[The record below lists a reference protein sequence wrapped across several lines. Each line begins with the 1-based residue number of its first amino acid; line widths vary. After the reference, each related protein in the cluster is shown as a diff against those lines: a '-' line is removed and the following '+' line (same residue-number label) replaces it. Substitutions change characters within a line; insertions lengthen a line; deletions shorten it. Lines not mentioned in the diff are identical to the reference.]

1 MFGKKVVVFSLV
13 VLAVVSQV
21 HENKVDDLLRRLKA
35 AVDKAMVQAQEQLD
49 RSKVQL
55 QQHAAEDVADGRA
68 QIEVSKKGY
77 VDQLDKIK
85 ADNKDKDIS
94 SCLGENET
102 KLNNLVTDYGT
113 QMDNC
118 VNDNINE
125 GTKYAQDALDRVKK
139 IVSDVENIRQEIKDC
154 GHGWKA
160 AKCIAKL
167 AVRIEKEIT
176 NLPTI
181 IEGDVVATAARIAQL
196 DPKLK
201 GCATDKVN
209 EARTQGQTLLD
220 TIKQCVANIH

>member
-125 GTKYAQDALDRVKK
+125 GTKYAQDALDRV
-139 IVSDVENIRQEIKDC
+139 R
-154 GHGWKA
+154 
-160 AKCIAKL
+160 
-167 AVRIEKEIT
+167 
-176 NLPTI
+176 
-181 IEGDVVATAARIAQL
+181 
-196 DPKLK
+196 
-201 GCATDKVN
+201 
-209 EARTQGQTLLD
+209 
-220 TIKQCVANIH
+220 

>member
-13 VLAVVSQV
+13 VLAVVSQA
-21 HENKVDDLLRRLKA
+21 HGNKVDDLLRRLKA

-68 QIEVSKKGY
+68 QIEVIKKGY

-102 KLNNLVTDYGT
+102 KLNNLVTDYGI

-118 VNDNINE
+118 VNDKINE
-125 GTKYAQDALDRVKK
+125 GTKYAQDALDRV
-139 IVSDVENIRQEIKDC
+139 R
-154 GHGWKA
+154 
-160 AKCIAKL
+160 
-167 AVRIEKEIT
+167 
-176 NLPTI
+176 
-181 IEGDVVATAARIAQL
+181 
-196 DPKLK
+196 
-201 GCATDKVN
+201 
-209 EARTQGQTLLD
+209 
-220 TIKQCVANIH
+220 